1 MVTGEI
7 KDVKIDDI
15 RGSIIV
21 ETEYK
26 INGVVVQIG
35 NTRYTEESGTNE
47 EIIAKAKADIAEH
60 CENLIRRIEANR
72 VFREAEALKVNKALT
87 EPIVT
92 AIKSDLVGYNTSK
105 DEVVDI
111 FKGVEIK
118 VTADSQNSVKPVE
131 KETP

>member
-7 KDVKIDDI
+7 KDVKIDDE

-26 INGVVVQIG
+26 VNGVVVQTG
-35 NTRYTEESGTNE
+35 NTRYTEESGTNA

-72 VFREAEALKVNKALT
+72 TFREVEALKINKALT

-92 AIKSDLVGYNTSK
+92 AIKSDLVGYKTDKS
-105 DEVVDI
+105 EVVDV
-111 FKGVEIK
+111 FKGKEIK
-118 VTADSQNSVKPVE
+118 VTADSVNSVKPVE

>member
-1 MVTGEI
+1 MVTAEI
-7 KDVKIDDI
+7 KDVLIDQE

-26 INGVVVQIG
+26 VNGEVVQLG
-35 NTRYTEESGTNE
+35 RTRYTEESGTNL
-47 EIIAKAKADIAEH
+47 EIIAKAKEDVAQH

-72 VFREAEALKVNKALT
+72 VFREAEALKASKALT

-92 AIKSDLVGYNTSK
+92 AIKDDLIGYKTDK
-105 DEVVDI
+105 TEVVDV

-118 VTADSQNSVKPVE
+118 VTADSQNSVKAVSDI
-131 KETP
+131 KE

>member
-105 DEVVDI
+105 DEVVDV

>member
-92 AIKSDLVGYNTSK
+92 AIKSDLVGYNISK
-105 DEVVDI
+105 DEVVDVY
-111 FKGVEIK
+111 KGVEIK
-118 VTADSQNSVKPVE
+118 VTADSVNSVKAVA
-131 KETP
+131 KEL

>member
-1 MVTGEI
+1 MVTAEI
-7 KDVKIDDI
+7 KDVKIDEV

-26 INGVVVQIG
+26 VNGVVVQVG

-47 EIIAKAKADIAEH
+47 EIIAKAKEDVAQH

-72 VFREAEALKVNKALT
+72 AFREVEALKINKALT

-92 AIKSDLVGYNTSK
+92 AIKSDLVGYKTDKS
-105 DEVVDI
+105 EVVDV
-111 FKGVEIK
+111 FKGKEIK